1 VARRAVGRAGSA
13 AVARTLNPHADP
25 RLCERWSNVSVRSDL
40 EVTPLSIRIPLSIR
54 SLFVIALT
62 LVSLTA
68 GHVASAAGRTEWK
81 SKVIKERREDQPN
94 NDEFEDKNGYWKVE
108 VAIYLPRAPDVPHVP
123 MKFEFQPEVEYERT
137 ILDSSGKVV
146 DRKVPLVNQQA
157 SIESTDVEFLD
168 SGTGKIEAR
177 TRFSFKVTR
186 GQGYKAGEY
195 KVTLHDGRNDQK
207 VGVPVT
213 LIFEGKNTVIHREP
227 MEFKGEKKK
236 KEAPK
241 EAAKSDE
248 KSKDDT
254 AKAEDKPAA
263 DSDAA
268 SADAEKSK
276 DEASGDQPQTI
287 KEKPGGC
294 SVRGLANDGQGGAGL
309 AFAALA
315 VSSVVLRRRKRAA

>member
-1 VARRAVGRAGSA
+1 M
-13 AVARTLNPHADP
+13 
-25 RLCERWSNVSVRSDL
+25 RSDL
-40 EVTPLSIRIPLSIR
+40 EVTPLIRIPVSIR

-68 GHVASAAGRTEWK
+68 SHVASAAGRTEWK
-81 SKVIKERREDQPN
+81 SKVLKERREDQPN
-94 NDEFEDKNGYWKVE
+94 GDEFEDKNGYWKVE

-195 KVTLHDGRNDQK
+195 KVTLLDGRNGQK
-207 VGVPVT
+207 VGTPVT
-213 LIFEGKNTVIHREP
+213 LVFEGKNTVIHREP
-227 MEFKGEKKK
+227 MEFKGDKKK
-236 KEAPK
+236 KDAPK
-241 EAAKSDE
+241 DAAKADDKPKE
-248 KSKDDT
+248 DAAKDD
-254 AKAEDKPAA
+254 ADKPAA
-263 DSDAA
+263 ESEAAPSDKPEDS
-268 SADAEKSK
+268 
-276 DEASGDQPQTI
+276 DQPQTI

-294 SVRGLANDGQGGAGL
+294 SVRGFSDNGHQSGVGL
-309 AFAALA
+309 AFTALA
-315 VSSVVLRRRKRAA
+315 VSSVMLRRRKRAA

>member
-1 VARRAVGRAGSA
+1 
-13 AVARTLNPHADP
+13 
-25 RLCERWSNVSVRSDL
+25 VRSDL
-40 EVTPLSIRIPLSIR
+40 EVTPLSIRIPISIR

-81 SKVIKERREDQPN
+81 SKVLKERREDQPN

-108 VAIYLPRAPDVPHVP
+108 VAIYLPRPPDMPHVP
-123 MKFEFQPEVEYERT
+123 MKFEFQLQTEYERT

-146 DRKVPLVNQQA
+146 ERKVPLVNQQA

-168 SGTGKIEAR
+168 SGTGKVEAR

-207 VGVPVT
+207 IGAPVT

-236 KEAPK
+236 KPK
-241 EAAKSDE
+241 DEAAKSEDKPKDE
-248 KSKDDT
+248 AAKS
-254 AKAEDKPAA
+254 EDKPAA
-263 DSDAA
+263 ESDAA
-268 SADAEKSK
+268 PADSEKSQ
-276 DEASGDQPQTI
+276 DASSDQPQTI

-294 SVRGLANDGQGGAGL
+294 SVRHLGESGHEGGA
-309 AFAALA
+309 
-315 VSSVVLRRRKRAA
+315 RARWKPRAR

>member
-1 VARRAVGRAGSA
+1 
-13 AVARTLNPHADP
+13 
-25 RLCERWSNVSVRSDL
+25 VRSDL
-40 EVTPLSIRIPLSIR
+40 EVPPLSIRIPVSIR

-81 SKVIKERREDQPN
+81 SKVLKERREDQPN
-94 NDEFEDKNGYWKVE
+94 GDEFEDKNGYWKVE

-168 SGTGKIEAR
+168 SGTGKIESR

-207 VGVPVT
+207 IGTPVT

-236 KEAPK
+236 KPK
-241 EAAKSDE
+241 EDAAKE
-248 KSKDDT
+248 G
-254 AKAEDKPAA
+254 DKPKEDAAKEGDKSAADSQATAA
-263 DSDAA
+263 DSDQP
-268 SADAEKSK
+268 K
-276 DEASGDQPQTI
+276 DEASSDQPQTI

-294 SVRGLANDGQGGAGL
+294 SVRRLQGNGHDSGAGL

-315 VSSVVLRRRKRAA
+315 VSSVLLRRRKRAA

>member
-1 VARRAVGRAGSA
+1 M
-13 AVARTLNPHADP
+13 P
-25 RLCERWSNVSVRSDL
+25 SDL
-40 EVTPLSIRIPLSIR
+40 EVTPLSIRIPVSIR

-62 LVSLTA
+62 LLSLTA
-68 GHVASAAGRTEWK
+68 SHVASAAGRTEWK
-81 SKVIKERREDQPN
+81 SKVLKERREDQPN
-94 NDEFEDKNGYWKVE
+94 GDEFEDKNGYWKVE
-108 VAIYLPRAPDVPHVP
+108 VAIYLPHAPDVPHVP

-177 TRFSFKVTR
+177 TRFSFKLTR

-195 KVTLHDGRNDQK
+195 KVTVHDGRNDQK

-236 KEAPK
+236 ARSTKEDKPK
-241 EAAKSDE
+241 DDAAKE
-248 KSKDDT
+248 G
-254 AKAEDKPAA
+254 DKPAA
-263 DSDAA
+263 ESEAAAADS
-268 SADAEKSK
+268 EKSK
-276 DEASGDQPQTI
+276 DEAPAISRRRSKRSPVAAASVSWHDSDHDSG
-287 KEKPGGC
+287 
-294 SVRGLANDGQGGAGL
+294 VGL

-315 VSSVVLRRRKRAA
+315 VSSVMLRRRKRAA

>member
-1 VARRAVGRAGSA
+1 V
-13 AVARTLNPHADP
+13 
-25 RLCERWSNVSVRSDL
+25 
-40 EVTPLSIRIPLSIR
+40 SIR

-81 SKVIKERREDQPN
+81 SKVLKERREDQPN
-94 NDEFEDKNGYWKVE
+94 GDEFEDKNGYWKVE

-168 SGTGKIEAR
+168 SGTGKIESR

-207 VGVPVT
+207 IGTPVT

-236 KEAPK
+236 KPK
-241 EAAKSDE
+241 EDAAKE
-248 KSKDDT
+248 G
-254 AKAEDKPAA
+254 DKPKEDAAKEGDKSAADSEATAA
-263 DSDAA
+263 DSD
-268 SADAEKSK
+268 KPK
-276 DEASGDQPQTI
+276 DEASSDQPQTI

-294 SVRGLANDGQGGAGL
+294 SVRGLQGNGHDSGAGL
-309 AFAALA
+309 GFAALA
-315 VSSVVLRRRKRAA
+315 VSSVLLRRRKRAA

>member
-1 VARRAVGRAGSA
+1 LLA
-13 AVARTLNPHADP
+13 PCADP
-25 RLCERWSNVSVRSDL
+25 RLCERESNVSVRSDL
-40 EVTPLSIRIPLSIR
+40 EVTPLIRIPVSIR

-68 GHVASAAGRTEWK
+68 SHVASAAGRTEWK
-81 SKVIKERREDQPN
+81 AKVIKERREDQPN
-94 NDEFEDKNGYWKVE
+94 DNEFEDKNGYWKVE

-146 DRKVPLVNQQA
+146 ERKVPLVNQQA
-157 SIESTDVEFLD
+157 SIEGTDVDFLD
-168 SGTGKIEAR
+168 SGTGKIESR

-195 KVTLHDGRNDQK
+195 KVTVHDGRNDQK

-236 KEAPK
+236 KDAP
-241 EAAKSDE
+241 
-248 KSKDDT
+248 
-254 AKAEDKPAA
+254 KAEDKPKDDAAKEDADKPAESEASPA
-263 DSDAA
+263 DS
-268 SADAEKSK
+268 EKPK
-276 DEASGDQPQTI
+276 DSDQPQTI

-294 SVRGLANDGQGGAGL
+294 AFRALSSDSHEHGVGL
-309 AFAALA
+309 AFSALA
-315 VSSVVLRRRKRAA
+315 VSSVLLRRRKRAA

>member
-1 VARRAVGRAGSA
+1 VAGRAADALEAPRSLA
-13 AVARTLNPHADP
+13 AGADP
-25 RLCERWSNVSVRSDL
+25 RLCDRESNVSVRSDL
-40 EVTPLSIRIPLSIR
+40 EVPPLSIRIHVSIR
-54 SLFVIALT
+54 SLFVIVLT
-62 LVSLTA
+62 LLSLTA
-68 GHVASAAGRTEWK
+68 SHVASAAGRTEWK

-94 NDEFEDKNGYWKVE
+94 DNEFEDKNGYWKVE

-195 KVTLHDGRNDQK
+195 KVTVHDGRNDQK

-213 LIFEGKNTVIHREP
+213 LVFEGKNTVIHREP

-236 KEAPK
+236 KDAP
-241 EAAKSDE
+241 
-248 KSKDDT
+248 
-254 AKAEDKPAA
+254 KAEDKPK
-263 DSDAA
+263 DDAA
-268 SADAEKSK
+268 KEDADKPAAES
-276 DEASGDQPQTI
+276 EAAPAESDKANDGDQPQTI

-294 SVRGLANDGQGGAGL
+294 SIRNLADSGHENGVGL
-309 AFAALA
+309 AFGALA
-315 VSSVVLRRRKRAA
+315 ISSVLLRRRRRAA

>member
-1 VARRAVGRAGSA
+1 M
-13 AVARTLNPHADP
+13 
-25 RLCERWSNVSVRSDL
+25 RSDL
-40 EVTPLSIRIPLSIR
+40 EVPPLSIRIPVSIR

-68 GHVASAAGRTEWK
+68 SHVASAAGRTEWK
-81 SKVIKERREDQPN
+81 SKVLKERREDQPN
-94 NDEFEDKNGYWKVE
+94 GDEFEDKNGYWKVE

-123 MKFEFQPEVEYERT
+123 MKFEFQPEVEYERS

-157 SIESTDVEFLD
+157 SIEGTDVDFLD
-168 SGTGKIEAR
+168 SGTGKIESR

-195 KVTLHDGRNDQK
+195 KVTVHDGRNDQK

-227 MEFKGEKKK
+227 MEFKGDKKK
-236 KEAPK
+236 KDAPK
-241 EAAKSDE
+241 DAAKADD
-248 KSKDDT
+248 KPKDDA
-254 AKAEDKPAA
+254 AKEDSDKPAA
-263 DSDAA
+263 DSESAA
-268 SADAEKSK
+268 ADSDKPK
-276 DEASGDQPQTI
+276 DGDQPQTI

-294 SVRGLANDGQGGAGL
+294 SVRALSDNGHQGGVGL
-309 AFAALA
+309 AFTALA
-315 VSSVVLRRRKRAA
+315 VSSVLLRRRKRAA

>member
-1 VARRAVGRAGSA
+1 MLAC
-13 AVARTLNPHADP
+13 PP
-25 RLCERWSNVSVRSDL
+25 DL
-40 EVTPLSIRIPLSIR
+40 EVTPLSIRIPVSIR

-62 LVSLTA
+62 LLSLTA
-68 GHVASAAGRTEWK
+68 SHVASAAGRTEWK
-81 SKVIKERREDQPN
+81 SKVLKERREDQPN
-94 NDEFEDKNGYWKVE
+94 GDEFEDKNGYWKVE
-108 VAIYLPRAPDVPHVP
+108 VAIYLPKAPDVPHVP

-177 TRFSFKVTR
+177 TRFSFKLTR

-195 KVTLHDGRNDQK
+195 KVTVHDGRNDQK

-213 LIFEGKNTVIHREP
+213 LTFEGKNTVIHREP

-236 KEAPK
+236 AKTEEKPK
-241 EAAKSDE
+241 DEAAKE
-248 KSKDDT
+248 G
-254 AKAEDKPAA
+254 DKPAA
-263 DSDAA
+263 ESEAAPADS
-268 SADAEKSK
+268 EKSK
-276 DEASGDQPQTI
+276 DEAPSDQPQTI

-294 SVRGLANDGQGGAGL
+294 SFRQLPRGDRDSGAGL

-315 VSSVVLRRRKRAA
+315 VTSVMLRRRKRAA

>member
-1 VARRAVGRAGSA
+1 
-13 AVARTLNPHADP
+13 
-25 RLCERWSNVSVRSDL
+25 L
-40 EVTPLSIRIPLSIR
+40 EVTPLSIRIPIAIR

-81 SKVIKERREDQPN
+81 SKVLKERREDQPH

-123 MKFEFQPEVEYERT
+123 MKFEFQPQVEYERT

-146 DRKVPLVNQQA
+146 ERKVPLVNQQA

-207 VGVPVT
+207 VGTPVT

-236 KEAPK
+236 KDAPK
-241 EAAKSDE
+241 AEEKSEDKPKDEAAKSEDKPAAESEAASDSE
-248 KSKDDT
+248 KSKDD
-254 AKAEDKPAA
+254 
-263 DSDAA
+263 
-268 SADAEKSK
+268 
-276 DEASGDQPQTI
+276 SGDQPQTI

-294 SVRGLANDGQGGAGL
+294 SVRRLADSGHESGAGL

-315 VSSVVLRRRKRAA
+315 VSSVMLRRRKRAA

>member
-1 VARRAVGRAGSA
+1 M
-13 AVARTLNPHADP
+13 
-25 RLCERWSNVSVRSDL
+25 
-40 EVTPLSIRIPLSIR
+40 SIRIPLSIR

-81 SKVIKERREDQPN
+81 TKVIKERREEQPN
-94 NDEFEDKNGYWKVE
+94 GDEFEDKNGYWKVE

-241 EAAKSDE
+241 AEEKAKDETAKEGDKPAAESEAASADSE
-248 KSKDDT
+248 KSKDD
-254 AKAEDKPAA
+254 
-263 DSDAA
+263 A
-268 SADAEKSK
+268 SS
-276 DEASGDQPQTI
+276 DQPQTI

-294 SVRGLANDGQGGAGL
+294 SVRGLARDGHESGAGL

-315 VSSVVLRRRKRAA
+315 FSSVVLRRRKRAA

>member
-1 VARRAVGRAGSA
+1 M
-13 AVARTLNPHADP
+13 P
-25 RLCERWSNVSVRSDL
+25 SDL
-40 EVTPLSIRIPLSIR
+40 EVTPLSIRIPVSIR
-54 SLFVIALT
+54 SLFVIVLT

-68 GHVASAAGRTEWK
+68 SHVASAAGRTEWK
-81 SKVIKERREDQPN
+81 SKILKERREDQPN
-94 NDEFEDKNGYWKVE
+94 GDEFEDKNGYWKVE

-137 ILDSSGKVV
+137 ILDASGKVV
-146 DRKVPLVNQQA
+146 ERKVPLVNQQA

-177 TRFSFKVTR
+177 TRFSFKLTR

-195 KVTLHDGRNDQK
+195 KVSLHDGRNDQAI
-207 VGVPVT
+207 GAPVHLT
-213 LIFEGKNTVIHREP
+213 FEGKNTVIHREP

-236 KEAPK
+236 KD
-241 EAAKSDE
+241 AAKTDD
-248 KSKDDT
+248 KPKDDA
-254 AKAEDKPAA
+254 AKESDKPAA
-263 DSDAA
+263 DGEAA
-268 SADAEKSK
+268 AADAEKPK
-276 DEASGDQPQTI
+276 DDAPSEQPQTI

-294 SVRGLANDGQGGAGL
+294 SVRRLADNGQDSGVGL

>member
-1 VARRAVGRAGSA
+1 M
-13 AVARTLNPHADP
+13 
-25 RLCERWSNVSVRSDL
+25 RSDL
-40 EVTPLSIRIPLSIR
+40 EVPPLPIRIPVSIR

-81 SKVIKERREDQPN
+81 SKVLKERREDQPN
-94 NDEFEDKNGYWKVE
+94 GDEFEDKNGYWKVE

-168 SGTGKIEAR
+168 SGTGKIESR

-207 VGVPVT
+207 IGTPVT

-236 KEAPK
+236 KPK
-241 EAAKSDE
+241 EDAAKESDKPKDDAAKEGE
-248 KSKDDT
+248 KS
-254 AKAEDKPAA
+254 AA
-263 DSDAA
+263 DSEATATD
-268 SADAEKSK
+268 SDKSK
-276 DEASGDQPQTI
+276 DEASSDQPQTI

-294 SVRGLANDGQGGAGL
+294 SVRRLQGNGQDSGAGL

-315 VSSVVLRRRKRAA
+315 VSSVLLRRRKRAA

>member
-1 VARRAVGRAGSA
+1 MLAC
-13 AVARTLNPHADP
+13 PP
-25 RLCERWSNVSVRSDL
+25 DL
-40 EVTPLSIRIPLSIR
+40 EVTPLSIRIPVSIR
-54 SLFVIALT
+54 SLFVIVLT
-62 LVSLTA
+62 LLSLTA
-68 GHVASAAGRTEWK
+68 THVASAAGRTEWK
-81 SKVIKERREDQPN
+81 SKVLKERREDQPN
-94 NDEFEDKNGYWKVE
+94 GDEFEDKNGYWKVE

-177 TRFSFKVTR
+177 TRFSFKLTR

-207 VGVPVT
+207 IGAPVT

-227 MEFKGEKKK
+227 MEFKGEKKAK
-236 KEAPK
+236 KE
-241 EAAKSDE
+241 
-248 KSKDDT
+248 T
-254 AKAEDKPAA
+254 KAEDKPKDDAA
-263 DSDAA
+263 KEGDKPASDGDSASSDSDKP
-268 SADAEKSK
+268 KS
-276 DEASGDQPQTI
+276 DSDQPQTI

-294 SVRGLANDGQGGAGL
+294 
-309 AFAALA
+309 AF
-315 VSSVVLRRRKRAA
+315 

>member
-1 VARRAVGRAGSA
+1 M
-13 AVARTLNPHADP
+13 
-25 RLCERWSNVSVRSDL
+25 RSDL
-40 EVTPLSIRIPLSIR
+40 EVTPLSIRISVSIR
-54 SLFVIALT
+54 CLFVIALT
-62 LVSLTA
+62 LLSLTA
-68 GHVASAAGRTEWK
+68 SHVASAAGRTEWK
-81 SKVIKERREDQPN
+81 SKVLKERREDQPN
-94 NDEFEDKNGYWKVE
+94 GDEFEDKNGYWKVE
-108 VAIYLPRAPDVPHVP
+108 VAIYLPRPPDMPHVP

-195 KVTLHDGRNDQK
+195 KVTLHDGRNNQK

-236 KEAPK
+236 KEA
-241 EAAKSDE
+241 AK
-248 KSKDDT
+248 T
-254 AKAEDKPAA
+254 EDKPK
-263 DSDAA
+263 DDAKE
-268 SADAEKSK
+268 AEKPAAESEAGSTDSEKPK

-294 SVRGLANDGQGGAGL
+294 SVRRLADHDQDSGVGL

-315 VSSVVLRRRKRAA
+315 VSSVLLRRRKRAA

>member
-1 VARRAVGRAGSA
+1 MR
-13 AVARTLNPHADP
+13 P
-25 RLCERWSNVSVRSDL
+25 DL
-40 EVTPLSIRIPLSIR
+40 EVTPLSISIPVSTRFIR
-54 SLFVIALT
+54 SLFVVALT
-62 LVSLTA
+62 LLSLATS
-68 GHVASAAGRTEWK
+68 HVASAAGRTEWK
-81 SKVIKERREDQPN
+81 SKVLKERREEQPN
-94 NDEFEDKNGYWKVE
+94 GDEFEDKNGYWKVE

-195 KVTLHDGRNDQK
+195 KVTLLDGRNDQK
-207 VGVPVT
+207 VGTPVT

-227 MEFKGEKKK
+227 MEFKGEKKAK
-236 KEAPK
+236 K
-241 EAAKSDE
+241 D
-248 KSKDDT
+248 
-254 AKAEDKPAA
+254 AKAEDKPKDEGAKEDKPASNSEPAA
-263 DSDAA
+263 DSDKPQ
-268 SADAEKSK
+268 ADTA
-276 DEASGDQPQTI
+276 DQPQTI

-294 SVRGLANDGQGGAGL
+294 AFRGLADDGGERGIGL
-309 AFAALA
+309 AFTALA
-315 VSSVVLRRRKRAA
+315 ISSVVLRRRKRAA

>member
-1 VARRAVGRAGSA
+1 M
-13 AVARTLNPHADP
+13 
-25 RLCERWSNVSVRSDL
+25 RSDL
-40 EVTPLSIRIPLSIR
+40 EVTPLSIQIPLSIR

-81 SKVIKERREDQPN
+81 SKVFKERREDQPN
-94 NDEFEDKNGYWKVE
+94 GDEFEDKNGYWKVE

-137 ILDSSGKVV
+137 ILDASGKVV

-177 TRFSFKVTR
+177 TRFSFKLTR

-195 KVTLHDGRNDQK
+195 KVSLHDGRNDQAI
-207 VGVPVT
+207 GSPVT

-236 KEAPK
+236 KDAPK
-241 EAAKSDE
+241 
-248 KSKDDT
+248 T
-254 AKAEDKPAA
+254 EDKPKDDAAKEDKSAAESEASSA
-263 DSDAA
+263 DSDKPKG
-268 SADAEKSK
+268 DAPS
-276 DEASGDQPQTI
+276 DQPQTI

-294 SVRGLANDGQGGAGL
+294 SFRGLPDSGHEGGVGL

-315 VSSVVLRRRKRAA
+315 VSSAALRRRRRAA

>member
-1 VARRAVGRAGSA
+1 MLAC
-13 AVARTLNPHADP
+13 PP
-25 RLCERWSNVSVRSDL
+25 DL
-40 EVTPLSIRIPLSIR
+40 EVTPLSIRIPVSIR

-62 LVSLTA
+62 LLSLTA
-68 GHVASAAGRTEWK
+68 SHVASAAGRTEWK
-81 SKVIKERREDQPN
+81 SKVLKERREDQPN
-94 NDEFEDKNGYWKVE
+94 GDEFEDKNGYWKVE
-108 VAIYLPRAPDVPHVP
+108 VAIYLPKAPDVPHVP

-177 TRFSFKVTR
+177 TRFSFKLTR

-195 KVTLHDGRNDQK
+195 KVTVHDGRNDQK
-207 VGVPVT
+207 VGTPVT
-213 LIFEGKNTVIHREP
+213 LTFEGKNTVIHREP

-236 KEAPK
+236 AKTEEKPK
-241 EAAKSDE
+241 DEAAKE
-248 KSKDDT
+248 G
-254 AKAEDKPAA
+254 DKPAA
-263 DSDAA
+263 ESDAA
-268 SADAEKSK
+268 AADSDKPK
-276 DEASGDQPQTI
+276 DEAPSDQPQTI

-294 SVRGLANDGQGGAGL
+294 SFRPLAHGEADSGVSL

-315 VSSVVLRRRKRAA
+315 ASSVMLRRRKRAA

>member
-1 VARRAVGRAGSA
+1 
-13 AVARTLNPHADP
+13 
-25 RLCERWSNVSVRSDL
+25 
-40 EVTPLSIRIPLSIR
+40 LSIRIPVSLR
-54 SLFVIALT
+54 SLFIVALT
-62 LVSLTA
+62 LLSLTA
-68 GHVASAAGRTEWK
+68 SHVASAAGRTEWK
-81 SKVIKERREDQPN
+81 SKVLKERREDQPN
-94 NDEFEDKNGYWKVE
+94 GDEFEDKNGYWKVE

-195 KVTLHDGRNDQK
+195 KVTLYDGRNDQK
-207 VGVPVT
+207 VGVPTT
-213 LIFEGKNTVIHREP
+213 LTFEGKNTVIHREP

-236 KEAPK
+236 
-241 EAAKSDE
+241 
-248 KSKDDT
+248 
-254 AKAEDKPAA
+254 AKAEEKPKDDAAKESDKPAA
-263 DSDAA
+263 ESESAPADS
-268 SADAEKSK
+268 EKSK
-276 DEASGDQPQTI
+276 DEGSGDQPQTI

-294 SVRGLANDGQGGAGL
+294 SVGQLGDNGRGRGLGL
-309 AFAALA
+309 AFTALA
-315 VSSVVLRRRKRAA
+315 VSSVLRRRKRAA